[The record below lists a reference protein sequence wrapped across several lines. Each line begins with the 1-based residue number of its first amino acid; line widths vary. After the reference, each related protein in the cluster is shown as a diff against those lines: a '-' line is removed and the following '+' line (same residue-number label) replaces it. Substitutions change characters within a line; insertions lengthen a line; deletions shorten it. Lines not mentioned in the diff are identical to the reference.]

1 MIRKT
6 LATAACWSAAATS
19 AALCALGAAAQA
31 ANPPAS
37 GTRSIT
43 VNYRDLDLSTLRGA
57 LTLYERLQAASRHVC
72 EGAQYGVY
80 GYQEWQTCY
89 RAALADAV
97 SKVNSPLLTAVQRDG
112 GKPGAR
118 MAMLTK

>member
-6 LATAACWSAAATS
+6 LSRTALWSAAVGS

-31 ANPPAS
+31 ADVPAGS
-37 GTRSIT
+37 RSIT
-43 VNYRDLDLSTLRGA
+43 VNYHDLDLSTLHGA
-57 LTLYERLQAASRHVC
+57 LVLYQRLQSASRHVC
-72 EGAQYGVY
+72 EGSQYGLY
-80 GYQEWQTCY
+80 GYYEWQACY

-97 SKVNSPLLTAVQRDG
+97 AKVNSPLLTAAQRDG